1 MQAFDLLTD
10 DEQDI
15 CARETPLGK
24 PMRGET
30 TTKSASQGA
39 LSPAALQT
47 PKEML

>member
-10 DEQDI
+10 DEEDI
-15 CARETPLGK
+15 RAQETPLSK

-39 LSPAALQT
+39 VSPAALQT
-47 PKEML
+47 PKAML

>member
-10 DEQDI
+10 DEQDN
-15 CARETPLGK
+15 CAQETPLNK

-39 LSPAALQT
+39 ASPRTL
-47 PKEML
+47 